1 MSDKQ
6 KHERTWLNKVPNDVG
21 NYLAGFVDGEG
32 SFNVSLRKLDDRTL
46 GWQVVLTF
54 NVAQRDKTVL
64 ALLKRHLGCGRLQ
77 ARKDG
82 VHYYIVSNPT
92 SITERVVPFFKQFGF
107 LSAQKKKNFRIFKE
121 IALMM
126 ARDEHLTP
134 AGLSKI
140 VDLREQL
147 NVGRGRTRKYNQD
160 DYQQSLRENPQ
171 RLYAKASPRR
181 KRPEQKR

>member
-1 MSDKQ
+1 M
-6 KHERTWLNKVPNDVG
+6 
-21 NYLAGFVDGEG
+21 
-32 SFNVSLRKLDDRTL
+32 
-46 GWQVVLTF
+46 
-54 NVAQRDKTVL
+54 
-64 ALLKRHLGCGRLQ
+64 
-77 ARKDG
+77 
-82 VHYYIVSNPT
+82 
-92 SITERVVPFFKQFGF
+92 PFFKKFGF

-126 ARDEHLTP
+126 ARDEHLTS

-147 NVGRGRTRKYNQD
+147 NAGRGRTRKYNRD

-171 RLYAKASPRR
+171 RLYAKASPRA